1 MTAHDQHTEARQPT
15 EEREVSDNPD
25 ARPNFSAAEADA
37 GASTRGPGALETEPP
52 PLETQASDRQIDT
65 QAPSASDRQID
76 TQAPSASD
84 RQFDTQA
91 PSASDRQFDTRSP
104 QASDTEFEKV
114 PVAAAPLTTDANL
127 RDTEASATHR
137 TAGQA
142 EPATDGE
149 LFAADELAGL
159 RARWDNVQA
168 GFVDDP
174 RECVHK
180 ADSLV
185 SDVVK
190 QLTSGFSAARER
202 LEEQWARGEQA
213 STEDLRVALTQYREF
228 FQRLLAV

>member
-1 MTAHDQHTEARQPT
+1 MAAHRSA
-15 EEREVSDNPD
+15 ERS
-25 ARPNFSAAEADA
+25 
-37 GASTRGPGALETEPP
+37 
-52 PLETQASDRQIDT
+52 
-65 QAPSASDRQID
+65 
-76 TQAPSASD
+76 
-84 RQFDTQA
+84 
-91 PSASDRQFDTRSP
+91 
-104 QASDTEFEKV
+104 
-114 PVAAAPLTTDANL
+114 
-127 RDTEASATHR
+127 
-137 TAGQA
+137 
-142 EPATDGE
+142 EPATDGD

-185 SDVVK
+185 SDVVD
-190 QLTSGFSAARER
+190 QLTSGFSAARAR

>member
-15 EEREVSDNPD
+15 EEREVLDYPNAD
-25 ARPNFSAAEADA
+25 PNFSAAEADPVA
-37 GASTRGPGALETEPP
+37 APRGAGALETEPP
-52 PLETQASDRQIDT
+52 PLETQAPQAADRQFET
-65 QAPSASDRQID
+65 QAP
-76 TQAPSASD
+76 QAAD
-84 RQFDTQA
+84 RQFETQA
-91 PSASDRQFDTRSP
+91 P
-104 QASDTEFEKV
+104 QASDRR
-114 PVAAAPLTTDANL
+114 AAAWSPRTPGGPAIHRGHT
-127 RDTEASATHR
+127 RQDTETAAHRSAER
-137 TAGQA
+137 A
-142 EPATDGE
+142 EPATDGD

-185 SDVVK
+185 SDVVE
-190 QLTSGFSAARER
+190 QLTSGFSAARAR